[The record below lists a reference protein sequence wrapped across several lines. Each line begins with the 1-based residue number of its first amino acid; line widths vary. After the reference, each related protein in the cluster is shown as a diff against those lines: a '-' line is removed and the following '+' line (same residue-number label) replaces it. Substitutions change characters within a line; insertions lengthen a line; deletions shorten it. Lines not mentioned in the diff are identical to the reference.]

1 MSIDNLDNLLKYEFS
16 EKNIVKTLTD
26 EEIKSIDRKHQ
37 YSLLFFFKREA
48 ILIFDKIVNFF
59 LNGNFTL
66 IKSRSLKEVKKK
78 YDTIAGTYIKHF
90 FNVDRT
96 TIVELP
102 DNRVV
107 EMKGDMT
114 DFHSECL
121 SKIIIETNSKK
132 ILDVGAGEFTQFYLV
147 KKKLIN
153 KNYELSKDAGLDLSF
168 KRLHSGKNFLNQN
181 NIKVDYILEA
191 DASNIPISDN
201 SFDLIY
207 TCHCLEQV
215 PYLFQKSVQ
224 EMVRVSSKYVVLI
237 EPSYELSSKTTRKRI
252 YSKNYVKISDK
263 VLSKIKNVSNIFRKK
278 LSIREYSNG
287 AEMVIIEKDKTLETF
302 TNDVKFISPKSKDL
316 LFLNEGEKTFE
327 TKNKKEK
334 FSIDSGIIRFL
345 K

>member
-1 MSIDNLDNLLKYEFS
+1 MSINNLDNLLKYEIS
-16 EKNIVKTLTD
+16 EKNIVKTLTN
-26 EEIKSIDRKHQ
+26 EEIKNIDKKHQ
-37 YSLLFFFKREA
+37 YSLLFFFKREI
-48 ILIFDKIVNFF
+48 ILIIDKIINFF
-59 LNGNFTL
+59 LNGNFTM
-66 IKSRSLKEVKKK
+66 IKSRSLEGVKKK
-78 YDTIAGTYIKHF
+78 YDAAAGTYIKDF
-90 FNVDRT
+90 LTMDRT
-96 TIVELP
+96 SIVELS

-107 EMKGDMT
+107 EIKGDIK

-147 KKKLIN
+147 KKKLID
-153 KNYELSKDAGLDLSF
+153 KNYILLRDAGLDLSF
-168 KRLHSGKNFLNQN
+168 KRLYSGKNFLNQN

-252 YSKNYVKISDK
+252 YLKNYVKITDK
-263 VLSKIKNVSNIFRKK
+263 ILSKIQGVSNILRKK
-278 LSIREYSNG
+278 LSIREYANG
-287 AEMVIIEKDKTLETF
+287 AEMVIIEKDKTLDNS
-302 TNDVKFISPKSKDL
+302 TNNIKLISPKSKDL
-316 LFLNEGEKTFE
+316 LIYNEEEKTFE
-327 TKNKKEK
+327 TKDKKEK
-334 FSIDSGIIRFL
+334 FLIDNGIIRFL
-345 K
+345 

>member
-26 EEIKSIDRKHQ
+26 EEIKNIDRKHQ
-37 YSLLFFFKREA
+37 YSLLFFFKREV
-48 ILIFDKIVNFF
+48 ILIIDKIVNFF

-66 IKSRSLKEVKKK
+66 IKSRSLKGVKKK
-78 YDTIAGTYIKHF
+78 YDAIAGTYIKQF
-90 FNVDRT
+90 FNVDST

-107 EMKGDMT
+107 EMKGDMK
-114 DFHSECL
+114 DIHSECL

-153 KNYELSKDAGLDLSF
+153 KNYELLKDAGLDLSF
-168 KRLHSGKNFLNQN
+168 KRLYSGKNFLNQN
-181 NIKVDYILEA
+181 NTKVDYILEA

-215 PYLFQKSVQ
+215 PYLFKKSVQ

-252 YSKNYVKISDK
+252 YKKNYVKISDK
-263 VLSKIKNVSNIFRKK
+263 VLSKIKGVSNILRKK
-278 LSIREYSNG
+278 LPIREYING
-287 AEMVIIEKDKTLETF
+287 AEMVILEKDKIQETS
-302 TNDVKFISPKSKDL
+302 TNYIKFISPKSKDIL
-316 LFLNEGEKTFE
+316 IHNEEEKTFE

-334 FSIDSGIIRFL
+334 FSIDNGIIRFL
-345 K
+345 